1 MIKNNRGQVIIEWV
15 LLMVISL
22 GLAAILTKNLVS
34 RDRDDGGVLTT
45 KWNAVLRTVG
55 ADIPDK
61 HN

>member
-1 MIKNNRGQVIIEWV
+1 
-15 LLMVISL
+15 MVISV

-45 KWNAVLRTVG
+45 KWNAVLRTIG
-55 ADIPDK
+55 ADVPDK